1 MFSNT
6 AQTLSDRRRPVN
18 AQTGTTTDLGPGIGG
33 LVDSYAG
40 MNAPFRRL
48 LWWLG
53 YRFGWAPWDTG
64 RPIPM
69 LVEAV
74 EGQEGLVPG
83 ASHAADASRSAPGGT
98 RSEG

>member
-1 MFSNT
+1 MS
-6 AQTLSDRRRPVN
+6 AL
-18 AQTGTTTDLGPGIGG
+18 
-33 LVDSYAG
+33 
-40 MNAPFRRL
+40 FRRL

-74 EGQEGLVPG
+74 EGQEG
-83 ASHAADASRSAPGGT
+83 
-98 RSEG
+98 